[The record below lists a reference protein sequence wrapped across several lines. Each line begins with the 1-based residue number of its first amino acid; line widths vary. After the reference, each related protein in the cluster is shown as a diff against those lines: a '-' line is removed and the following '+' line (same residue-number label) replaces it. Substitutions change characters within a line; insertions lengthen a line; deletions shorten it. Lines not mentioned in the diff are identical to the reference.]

1 MTNVQLD
8 NHKSCPARCCK
19 IKYCVDETHLSYGQL
34 TKRVKLVESEM
45 TKLTEITKQ
54 LAEILE
60 HLLNSEHETKRAI
73 RKEQRIRL
81 RARNANKAKTIAGL
95 IKGTDSIV
103 EQQQQQSTLTDEIG
117 DRDKQESQTAA
128 DGNFVAHSFDVD
140 LFSFL
145 GDSEPLSTNNSQTE
159 FQNDPTQ
166 SVNITQLSSD
176 LMEFVNTEISSADP
190 VKFVNMEIS
199 SADPVKFVNTE
210 ISSADPVGFTKSE
223 ILITMNR
230 RNNTNSSIDKPR
242 KTIKKHRKLKKIST
256 SLVKRVLLKN
266 SLLCSEKIM
275 ANINHSDVNEIV
287 KLLSH

>member
-34 TKRVKLVESEM
+34 TKRVKLLESEM

-199 SADPVKFVNTE
+199 SADPV
-210 ISSADPVGFTKSE
+210 GFTKPE
-223 ILITMNR
+223 IIITMNR

-266 SLLCSEKIM
+266 SLLCSEEIM

>member
-1 MTNVQLD
+1 
-8 NHKSCPARCCK
+8 
-19 IKYCVDETHLSYGQL
+19 
-34 TKRVKLVESEM
+34 M

-73 RKEQRIRL
+73 QKEQRIRL

-210 ISSADPVGFTKSE
+210 ISSADPVKFVNTEISSADPVGFTKPE
-223 ILITMNR
+223 IIITMNR

>member
-73 RKEQRIRL
+73 QKEQRIRL

-190 VKFVNMEIS
+190 V
-199 SADPVKFVNTE
+199 
-210 ISSADPVGFTKSE
+210 GFTKPE
-223 ILITMNR
+223 IIITMNR

>member
-8 NHKSCPARCCK
+8 NHKSCPARSCK

-73 RKEQRIRL
+73 QKEQRIRL

-190 VKFVNMEIS
+190 VKFVN
-199 SADPVKFVNTE
+199 TE
-210 ISSADPVGFTKSE
+210 ISSADPVGFTKPE
-223 ILITMNR
+223 IIITMNR